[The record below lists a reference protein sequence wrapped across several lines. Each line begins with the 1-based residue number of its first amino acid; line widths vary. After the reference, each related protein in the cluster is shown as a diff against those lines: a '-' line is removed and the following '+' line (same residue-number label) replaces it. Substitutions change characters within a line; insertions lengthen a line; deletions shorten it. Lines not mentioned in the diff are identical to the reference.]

1 MDNLNSD
8 RDVPTSDYELRHA
21 LQEYEGIDDKIMHVD
36 ELIAGGV
43 LEDFVIVFLP
53 PPSDGGVGGIG
64 HWCLLHWLDDEEN
77 VVEWFDPLAK
87 PMPEALEN
95 WLELKGY
102 DWVINP
108 VQLQDYD
115 TNSCGKFVVSRLMSL
130 PSCLCDYIKVLT
142 GNKLKTPNEIVE
154 ILVKLKR
161 FTYGR

>member
-1 MDNLNSD
+1 MDNLNGDSTI
-8 RDVPTSDYELRHA
+8 PTSDYELRHA
-21 LQEYEGIDDKIMHVD
+21 LQEYEGIDGKIMHVD

-53 PPSDGGVGGIG
+53 PPSDGGVGGVG